1 MVDFLTK
8 ILDAKKEEV
17 KELKQNPSH
26 IQEPARKVSSL
37 VEVLKSSS
45 KMQVIAEIK
54 RASPSKG
61 EIKLEVDPAQQATE
75 YEEAGAAAISV
86 LTDTAYFKGSTED
99 LALVSRSVKLPLLCK
114 DFIIDQIQIDIAKK
128 AGAQVI
134 LLIVAALTQ
143 EKLENLYHYAKLQ
156 NLEVLVE
163 VHNEQELNQAMLL
176 HPELIG
182 INNRNL
188 KTFEIDLEVTDR
200 LGAILKKADQL
211 FISESGI
218 KTPADVLRVKKA
230 GAKGILVGETL
241 MKSTNVAQSLAAF
254 QL

>member
-17 KELKQNPSH
+17 KELKRNPSH

-37 VEVLKSSS
+37 VEVLTSSS

-163 VHNEQELNQAMLL
+163 VHNEQELDQAMLL

-182 INNRNL
+182 VNNRNL

-241 MKSTNVAQSLAAF
+241 MKSTDVAQSLAAF

>member
-17 KELKQNPSH
+17 KELKRNPSH

-37 VEVLKSSS
+37 VEVLTSSS

-99 LALVSRSVKLPLLCK
+99 LALVSRCVKLPLLCK

-163 VHNEQELNQAMLL
+163 VHNEQELDQAMLL

-182 INNRNL
+182 VNNRNL

-241 MKSTNVAQSLAAF
+241 MKSTDVAQSLAAF